1 MVQNGLPYLSV
12 TKKIAGG
19 QQEEEHGVVHHLQQE
34 HHQSMKEGSHKKV
47 KKTRI
52 VQNGPPYLSV
62 KKKFRWTARVR
73 TWSSPP
79 SSARTSS
86 ILLDAPF
93 SKCQGLTQ
101 KYYGPTIQPTT
112 LTTPTNPSTQQTY
125 PPTPP
130 KTFNHEGGVPQKS
143 SESKKVLEWSPL
155 LVCQKKFKPSLGL
168 DLIDSQSSLC
178 HC

>member
-1 MVQNGLPYLSV
+1 MVQNGPPYLSV
-12 TKKIAGG
+12 KKNSGG
-19 QQEEEHGVVHHLQQE
+19 QREEGHGVVHHLQQE

-86 ILLDAPF
+86 STKILGANHPTHHIHQPIHPANAP
-93 SKCQGLTQ
+93 
-101 KYYGPTIQPTT
+101 
-112 LTTPTNPSTQQTY
+112 NH
-125 PPTPP
+125 PPTREYHYLRNSDLKWVLRSLTLLEPSLVII
-130 KTFNHEGGVPQKS
+130 GRILMGKS
-143 SESKKVLEWSPL
+143 SRKAHLSC
-155 LVCQKKFKPSLGL
+155 CQMTTFF
-168 DLIDSQSSLC
+168 
-178 HC
+178 